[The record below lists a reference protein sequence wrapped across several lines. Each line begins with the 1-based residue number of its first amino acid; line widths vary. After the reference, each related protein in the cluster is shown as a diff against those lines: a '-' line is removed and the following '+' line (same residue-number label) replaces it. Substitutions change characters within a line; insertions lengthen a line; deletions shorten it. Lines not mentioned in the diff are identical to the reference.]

1 VHILFLDKDNNPRK
15 VQEIIGGNYV
25 HQLPMIEFDIILSTE
40 QLFSIVKYTIS
51 RKSCFGYDKV
61 ILIGNNSIY
70 KILEVKSVNQKDDDK
85 YILRVIVENVYD
97 IIDSLCDLEIVK
109 EYCQI
114 NDQMFC
120 IEEYDDK
127 QDRFL
132 GAVAYIKDIL
142 FHFENLKIYYNTKT
156 KKISKTFILT
166 PIKND
171 DIKDVDFSN
180 VKEILTFISGEYFA
194 KAKNDKVTFGVDLTD
209 NKLIMQIDDTHQ
221 HCDWNFRN
229 SPKLGDDTIKKFK
242 DYIDNNDI
250 ENFDK
255 LFREVVK
262 HHEIDN

>member
-1 VHILFLDKDNNPRK
+1 MHILFLDKDNYPRK
-15 VQEIIGGNYV
+15 VQEIIGGNYRTSV
-25 HQLPMIEFDIILSTE
+25 MEFDIILSTE
-40 QLFSIVKYTIS
+40 QLFSIIKYTIS
-51 RKSCFGYDKV
+51 GNRSKHDKV

-120 IEEYDDK
+120 IEEYGDK
-127 QDRFL
+127 PDRFL

-156 KKISKTFILT
+156 KKISKTYILT

-180 VKEILTFISGEYFA
+180 VKEILIFISGKNFA
-194 KAKNDKVTFGVDLTD
+194 KAKNNKVTFGVDLTD